1 MTANN
6 KPKVGFVGAGLM
18 GHGMAKH
25 ILKGGWPLAV
35 VAHKNR
41 QPIDDLVEQGAS
53 EAPSVAELARDSDI
67 VVLCVTASPQVESI
81 TLGPGGVMENA
92 KPGTVVVD
100 ATTAD
105 PDSTRRVNQKLR
117 DAGILFADSPLSR
130 TPAMAEQGKLVSFIA
145 AETDLFQKVK
155 PLLESYSEIVIHVGE
170 TVGRAHEFKLINN
183 FIAMGYAAVWA
194 EAYSACVASGNDPK
208 TLHAIVSGG
217 GLNCLNFQNF
227 SKFPLE
233 GSAEGMKFAIANCAK
248 DMDYFVR
255 FSDAMRHG
263 TVVSDG
269 VRQVYKLAVA
279 NGHGDNYIPAL
290 LRFVREMNGA
300 KMDSSSPD
308 SPK

>member
-1 MTANN
+1 MSSE
-6 KPKVGFVGAGLM
+6 KPRVGFIGAGLM

-35 VAHKNR
+35 IAHKNR
-41 QPIDDLVEQGAS
+41 APIDDLVRQGAA
-53 EAPSVAELARDSDI
+53 EAPSVAELARDADI
-67 VVLCVTASPQVESI
+67 IFLCVTASPQVEAVA
-81 TLGPGGVMENA
+81 LGPGGILENA
-92 KPGTVVVD
+92 KPGTIVVD

-130 TPAMAEQGKLVSFIA
+130 SPAKAEEGKLVSFIA
-145 AETDLFQKVK
+145 AEKPLFARIK
-155 PLLESYSEIVIHVGE
+155 PLLESFSEIVIHVGE
-170 TVGRAHEFKLINN
+170 TVGRAHEIKLVNN
-183 FIAMGYAAVWA
+183 FIAMGYAAVWS
-194 EAYSACVASGNDPK
+194 EAYSACIASGNDPK
-208 TLHAIVSGG
+208 ILHAVVSGG

-233 GSAEGMKFAIANCAK
+233 GNPEGHKFSIANCAK
-248 DMDYFVR
+248 DLDYFIR
-255 FSDAMRHG
+255 FSDAMRHA

-290 LRFVREMNGA
+290 LRYVREMNGA
-300 KMDSSSPD
+300 AAEDF
-308 SPK
+308 PK